1 MPSAFQFDCP
11 HCQARLR
18 ARDRKNVGREMA
30 CPECGQPIL
39 LKEADDG
46 GILALAAKP
55 APRPRMA
62 SSGRWPIRIV
72 VGATILM
79 CLGLLVFV
87 LREQPAGTLTEIP
100 RAPASDPA
108 APKGD
113 GIAAAPAPAPDP
125 NEPEPAKRM
134 RFLGEWLTDA
144 FEGEG
149 AFPLATEGVEDV
161 TQEDRLSWLARI
173 ARQSVAD
180 GTPPPS
186 LTLPWNAPENDR
198 FVRRRLPPFQISGLA
213 AAGQDGYPAG
223 HFVGVAGV
231 GVDAAGLPKTHPRA
245 GIFGWDRR
253 TTEEDVR
260 DGLSNTLLVLGREDR
275 LHSWAHGQHSIRGLT
290 AEPYVRGPDGFG
302 TGEPAG
308 MHVLL
313 ADGSVKFLA
322 SETAPVIFRRYAAM
336 ADGQP
341 LDPMSP
347 GDPLDAPAPVVPAST
362 SPAMAAT
369 GPGGGVPMAPGV
381 SNAGLAA
388 DPPILP
394 QLAPDLP
401 MIDFERALA
410 QRLREYRVPTPV
422 PAEDVLYELQEIAA
436 VPLDWSALEAGENTL
451 TGKMLALS
459 MQNTTVEAL
468 IDAVARELSA
478 KVVRDR
484 RAIRFVPLMAPSAN

>member
-30 CPECGQPIL
+30 CPECGQPLL

-55 APRPRMA
+55 APRPRA
-62 SSGRWPIRIV
+62 VSSGRWPIRIV

-87 LREQPAGTLTEIP
+87 LREQPAGTQSEVP
-100 RAPASDPA
+100 RPPASDPA
-108 APKGD
+108 APQD
-113 GIAAAPAPAPDP
+113 GVAAAPAPAPDP

-134 RFLGEWLTDA
+134 RLLGEWLTDA
-144 FEGEG
+144 FDGEG
-149 AFPLATEGVEDV
+149 AFPLATEGLEDV
-161 TQEDRLSWLARI
+161 TQENRLSWLARI

-213 AAGQDGYPAG
+213 AAGPDGYPAG

-231 GVDAAGLPKTHPRA
+231 GADGAALPKTHPRA

-260 DGLSNTLLVLGREDR
+260 DGLSNTFLVLGREDH
-275 LHSWAHGQHSIRGLT
+275 LHSWADGQHSIRPLT

-302 TGEPAG
+302 TGEPEG

-313 ADGSVKFLA
+313 ADGSVKFLSSA
-322 SETAPVIFRRYAAM
+322 AAPVVFRRYAAM

-347 GDPLDAPAPVVPAST
+347 GDPLDAPAPVVPSST
-362 SPAMAAT
+362 SPPAMAAV
-369 GPGGGVPMAPGV
+369 GPGTPSAPAPGMP
-381 SNAGLAA
+381 NAGLAA

-394 QLAPDLP
+394 QLAPEVP

-436 VPLDWSALEAGENTL
+436 VPLDWSALDAENAL
-451 TGKMLALS
+451 EGKMLALS

>member
-1 MPSAFQFDCP
+1 MPPAFQFDCP

-46 GILALAAKP
+46 GILATAAKP

-87 LREQPAGTLTEIP
+87 LREQPAGTQADARP
-100 RAPASDPA
+100 APASDPA
-108 APKGD
+108 APKND
-113 GIAAAPAPAPDP
+113 GAAPGSGPDP

-134 RFLGEWLTDA
+134 RLLGEWLTDA

-186 LTLPWNAPENDR
+186 LSLAWNAPENDR
-198 FVRRRLPPFQISGLA
+198 FVRRRLPPFQIPGLA
-213 AAGQDGYPAG
+213 AAGPDGYPAG

-231 GVDAAGLPKTHPRA
+231 GADGAALPKTHPRA

-260 DGLSNTLLVLGREDR
+260 DGLSNTFLVLGREEH
-275 LHSWAHGQHSIRGLT
+275 LHSWADGQHSIRALT

-302 TGEPAG
+302 TGQPEG

-313 ADGSVKFLA
+313 ADGSVKFLSAATA
-322 SETAPVIFRRYAAM
+322 SVVFRRYAAM

-347 GDPLDAPAPVVPAST
+347 GDPLDAPAPVAPAST
-362 SPAMAAT
+362 SPPPAIGAT
-369 GPGGGVPMAPGV
+369 GPGMPATPGS

-394 QLAPDLP
+394 QLAPDRP

-422 PAEDVLYELQEIAA
+422 PAEEVLYELQEIAA

-451 TGKMLALS
+451 TGKTLALS

-484 RAIRFVPLMAPSAN
+484 RAIRLVPLAAPSAN

>member
-1 MPSAFQFDCP
+1 
-11 HCQARLR
+11 
-18 ARDRKNVGREMA
+18 MA
-30 CPECGQPIL
+30 CPECSQPIQ

-87 LREQPAGTLTEIP
+87 LREQPAGTQADIP
-100 RAPASDPA
+100 RPPASDPD
-108 APKGD
+108 APQGD
-113 GIAAAPAPAPDP
+113 GVAAASAPDP

-134 RFLGEWLTDA
+134 RLLGEWLTDA

-149 AFPLATEGVEDV
+149 AFPLATEGIEDV

-173 ARQSVAD
+173 AQQSVAD

-186 LTLPWNAPENDR
+186 LTRPWNAPENDR
-198 FVRRRLPPFQISGLA
+198 FVRRRLPPFQIPGLA
-213 AAGQDGYPAG
+213 AAGPDGYPAG

-231 GVDAAGLPKTHPRA
+231 GTDAAGLPKTHPRA

-260 DGLSNTLLVLGREDR
+260 DGLSNTFLVLGREDQ
-275 LHSWAHGQHSIRGLT
+275 LHSWANGQHSIRALT
-290 AEPYVRGPDGFG
+290 AEPYLRGPDGFG
-302 TGEPAG
+302 TGEPEG
-308 MHVLL
+308 MHVLM

-322 SETAPVIFRRYAAM
+322 TATAPVIFRRYAAM

-347 GDPLDAPAPVVPAST
+347 GDPLDAPAPVVAPST
-362 SPAMAAT
+362 SPSPAMAAI
-369 GPGGGVPMAPGV
+369 GGGKVPMPPGTP
-381 SNAGLAA
+381 SAGLAA
-388 DPPILP
+388 DSPILP
-394 QLAPDLP
+394 QLAPDFP
-401 MIDFERALA
+401 IIDFERALA

-436 VPLDWSALEAGENTL
+436 VPLDWSALHADNSLE
-451 TGKMLALS
+451 GKMLALS

-478 KVVRDR
+478 KVIRDR
-484 RAIRFVPLMAPSAN
+484 QAIRLVPLAAPSAN